1 MKTKPIM
8 GSIVG
13 LAVIAAMATSEP
25 VQAQDR
31 SCRVNPRTNRIECV
45 DNRYDR
51 RYDRSFRVEELI
63 DRLYREVLSRRAD
76 RSGLRTYSDRMLR
89 SGWDE
94 NRVRRDLV
102 RSREARN
109 RINQLYREILG
120 RNADPGGL
128 RTYQR
133 HLERGWSLAQV
144 RRELMNSEEARNRGR
159 RGRYYYRR

>member
-45 DNRYDR
+45 DNRYDRRYDPRYDR

-109 RINQLYREILG
+109 PS
-120 RNADPGGL
+120 A
-128 RTYQR
+128 
-133 HLERGWSLAQV
+133 
-144 RRELMNSEEARNRGR
+144 
-159 RGRYYYRR
+159 